1 MRDRSRQRCGERHA
15 PEGECRL
22 RLEWGRASESAREA
36 LQHGHDD
43 KRDEQQ
49 QPLHERAKYGRF
61 SAVTMPFVHLHTHS
75 EYSLLDGANRIPDLL
90 DRVQALGMDSLAI
103 TDHGNLHGAWQFYTE
118 AKARNVRPILG
129 FEAYLAFGSRLKR
142 ERPTDAPGVYSHLVL
157 LARNRRG
164 YHNLVKLSSIG
175 FLEGYYRRPRIDRE
189 VLERHHEGLIGLA
202 ACLSGE
208 IALYLRQGNYEAA
221 KASAQYFARVFGPD
235 GFWLEVQ
242 SHGIADERVVAAG
255 MFRLAA
261 ELGLPVVATNDAH
274 YLKKEDAE
282 AHDVLLAIGTGKDLD
297 DPNRFRF
304 FGQESYVKSEPEM
317 GALFPDPPDVLAE
330 TARVAELCEFDFEQ
344 RCFLPQYPRPSG
356 VASDNDLLVHLARA
370 GALARYGAPLPG
382 PVAERLDYELGV
394 ISHTGYAGYFLIVY
408 DIVKAA
414 KDRAI
419 PVGPGR
425 GSAAGSLVAYALG
438 ITDIDPLK
446 FDLLFERFLNPERVS
461 MPDIDLDFCFE
472 RRGEVIQ
479 YVRERY
485 GRESVGQIITFG
497 TLKARAAFRDVARTL
512 RVEPGEVDR
521 FTKLIP
527 AGPGVTVTLAEASD
541 RSPELKQLARQD
553 DRVRKILD
561 LGTRIEGLARHAS
574 VHAAGVVIAPGP
586 LTDYVPVCLA
596 PQEPDAII
604 TQYDMVALE
613 KVGMLKIDILGL
625 KTLTVIHDA
634 VRMISERH
642 GVALDMDA
650 LDLEDAQVYRMLG
663 SGRTAGVFQF
673 ESALATDCLR
683 NMKCDRFDDLVATNA
698 LLRPGPLDSGMH
710 LVFIRR
716 KRGEETVRYPH
727 DALREVLGPTY
738 GVIVYQEQVMR
749 IANVL
754 GVYSLAEADVLRK
767 AVGKKDKELI
777 QQELGRFVQR
787 AVARG
792 HDRRAIEDIAA
803 QIETYGRYGFNKSH
817 AVAYSVLSYRTAWL
831 KTYYPAEFIAALLS
845 SEIGNTDKV
854 VQYINE
860 ARELG
865 LDVLPPDV
873 NESGFK
879 FTVVGDRRV
888 RFGLGAIKN
897 VGGSAIESIIAGRGA
912 GGPYRSLVDLCDRI
926 DLRLCNKRVIE
937 ALIDAGACDS
947 LAASGHRAQLVA
959 VLDSA
964 FGEAQV
970 RQQERHAGQHAL
982 FGDGAQLPPPR
993 AALPDVPLWTEHDRL
1008 AREKAVL
1015 GFFISGHPLARYRAE
1030 VELFGTRTTAT
1041 LAQWSDQRVRIAA
1054 VVTVV
1059 KRQISKKTGAEYA
1072 RLTLEDFHGTA
1083 EALVFPEAWAKLND
1097 TIHPDGALLFTGGYS
1112 ARDRDEEQAPF
1123 IVEAA
1128 QPLAELRAT
1137 GAIGVALTWSPA
1149 APPPPDATRA
1159 VAALCAAHPGPAPV
1173 LVEWADGPHPL
1184 APPLRNAERGMG
1196 GEDVNTEGAPR
1207 PPATARLRSRSLRV
1221 EVADDLLAA
1230 LRDLLGSE
1238 HVHLVRTTPV
1248 PTDSRPHSGRS
1259 GSTGWNGAT

>member
-1 MRDRSRQRCGERHA
+1 MA
-15 PEGECRL
+15 
-22 RLEWGRASESAREA
+22 
-36 LQHGHDD
+36 
-43 KRDEQQ
+43 
-49 QPLHERAKYGRF
+49 
-61 SAVTMPFVHLHTHS
+61 FVHLHTHS

-317 GALFPDPPDVLAE
+317 AALFADHPEVLAE
-330 TARVAELCEFDFEQ
+330 TARVAEGCEFDFEK
-344 RCFLPQYPRPSG
+344 RYFLPQYPRPPEF
-356 VASDNDLLVHLARA
+356 ASDNDLLVHLARA
-370 GALARYGAPLPG
+370 GAAVRYGDPLPRA
-382 PVAERLDYELGV
+382 VQERLDYELGV

-414 KDRAI
+414 KDRGI

-438 ITDIDPLK
+438 ITDIEPLT

-512 RVEPGEVDR
+512 RIEPGEVDR

-527 AGPGVTVTLAEASD
+527 AGPGVTVTLADAPE
-541 RSPELKQLARQD
+541 RSPELRQLARHD
-553 DRVRKILD
+553 ERVRKVLE

-596 PQEPDAII
+596 PQEADAII

-613 KVGMLKIDILGL
+613 QVGMLKIDILGL

-634 VRMISERH
+634 RRMVEERH
-642 GVALDMDA
+642 GTTLDLDA
-650 LDLEDAQVYRMLG
+650 LDLEDANVYKLLG

-673 ESALATDCLR
+673 ESPLATDCLR

-754 GVYSLAEADVLRK
+754 GGYSLAEADVLRK
-767 AVGKKDKELI
+767 AVGKKDKELL
-777 QQELGRFVQR
+777 QRELGPFVER

-792 HDRRAIEDIAA
+792 HDRRTIEDIAA
-803 QIETYGRYGFNKSH
+803 QIETFGRYGFPKAHS
-817 AVAYSVLSYRTAWL
+817 VAYTVLSFRTAWL
-831 KTYYPAEFIAALLS
+831 KTYYPAEFMAALLS

-865 LDVLPPDV
+865 LEVLPPDV

-879 FTVVGDRRV
+879 FTVVGDRRI

-897 VGGSAIESIIAGRGA
+897 VGAGAIDSIIAGRQA

-947 LAASGHRAQLVA
+947 LGGDHRAQLVA
-959 VLDSA
+959 ALDTA
-964 FGEAQV
+964 FGEAQA
-970 RQQERHAGQHAL
+970 RQQERVSGQHAL
-982 FGDGAQLPPPR
+982 FGEATPVPR
-993 AALPDVPLWTEHDRL
+993 PSSPLPDVVPWTEHERL
-1008 AREKAVL
+1008 TREKAVL
-1015 GFFISGHPLARYRAE
+1015 GFFISGHPLARYRVEA
-1030 VELFGTRTTAT
+1030 ELFGTRTTAT
-1041 LAQWSDQRVRIAA
+1041 LGQWGDQKVRIAA
-1054 VVTVV
+1054 VVTLV
-1059 KRQISKKTGAEYA
+1059 KRQISKKTSAEYA

-1097 TIHPDGALLFTGGYS
+1097 VIRPDQALLLTGGYS
-1112 ARDRDEEQAPF
+1112 ARDRGEEQAPF

-1128 QPLAELRAT
+1128 QPLAELKAT
-1137 GAIGVALTWSPA
+1137 GAIGLTLRWSTGEPPA
-1149 APPPPDATRA
+1149 PEATRA
-1159 VAALCAAHPGPAPV
+1159 AAALCASHPGAAPV
-1173 LVEWADGPHPL
+1173 LVEY
-1184 APPLRNAERGMG
+1184 G
-1196 GEDVNTEGAPR
+1196 GNGATE
-1207 PPATARLRSRSLRV
+1207 RLRSRSLKV
-1221 EVADDLLAA
+1221 ELDDALLAA
-1230 LRDLLGSE
+1230 LRELVGPE
-1238 HVHLVRTTPV
+1238 HVALEDARRLKP
-1248 PTDSRPHSGRS
+1248 
-1259 GSTGWNGAT
+1259 

>member
-1 MRDRSRQRCGERHA
+1 MA
-15 PEGECRL
+15 
-22 RLEWGRASESAREA
+22 
-36 LQHGHDD
+36 
-43 KRDEQQ
+43 
-49 QPLHERAKYGRF
+49 
-61 SAVTMPFVHLHTHS
+61 FVHLHTHS
-75 EYSLLDGANRIPDLL
+75 EYSLLDGANRIPELL
-90 DRVQALGMDSLAI
+90 DRVHALGMDSLAI
-103 TDHGNLHGAWQFYTE
+103 TDHGNLHGAWQFHSE
-118 AKARNVRPILG
+118 ARARTLRPILG
-129 FEAYLAFGSRLKR
+129 FEAYLAFGSRHKR
-142 ERPTDAPGVYSHLVL
+142 ERAPDAPAAYSHLVL
-157 LARNRRG
+157 LAKNRTG
-164 YHNLVKLSSIG
+164 YRHLVKLSSIA

-189 VLERHHEGLIGLA
+189 VLEQYREGLIGLA

-208 IALYLRQGNYEAA
+208 IALYLRQGNYETA
-221 KASAQYFARVFGPD
+221 KASAQYFARLFGPD

-242 SHGIADERVVAAG
+242 NHGLADERTVTAG
-255 MFRLAA
+255 MFQLAA

-304 FGQESYVKSEPEM
+304 FGQESYVKSEAEM
-317 GALFPDPPDVLAE
+317 AALFPERPDVIAE
-330 TARVAELCEFDFEQ
+330 TARIAQLCEFDFEK
-344 RCFLPQYPRPSG
+344 RYFLPQYPRPAEF
-356 VASDNDLLVHLARA
+356 ASDNDLLVHLARA
-370 GALARYGAPLPG
+370 GALARYGDPLPG

-485 GRESVGQIITFG
+485 GRDSVGQIITFG

-527 AGPGVTVTLAEASD
+527 AGPGVTTTLADAPE
-541 RSPELKQLARQD
+541 RSPELKQLVRQD
-553 DRVRKILD
+553 ERVRKILE

-613 KVGMLKIDILGL
+613 KVGMLKIDVLGL
-625 KTLTVIHDA
+625 RTLTVIHDA
-634 VRMISERH
+634 VGMVAARH
-642 GVALDMDA
+642 GTTLDMNA
-650 LDLEDAQVYRMLG
+650 LDLADPEVYRLLG

-673 ESALATDCLR
+673 ESPLATDCLR

-698 LLRPGPLDSGMH
+698 LLRPGPLDTGMH
-710 LVFIRR
+710 LVFINR
-716 KRGEETVRYPH
+716 KLGREPVRYPH
-727 DALREVLGPTY
+727 PALEEILKPTY
-738 GVIVYQEQVMR
+738 GVITYQEQVMR

-754 GVYSLAEADVLRK
+754 AGFSLAEADVLRK

-777 QQELGRFVQR
+777 QRELGRFVQR
-787 AVARG
+787 AVAPPLG
-792 HDRRAIEDIAA
+792 HDRRTIEDIAA
-803 QIETYGRYGFNKSH
+803 QIETFGRYGFNKSH
-817 AVAYSVLSYRTAWL
+817 AVAYSVLSYQTAWL
-831 KTYYPAEFIAALLS
+831 KAHYPAEFMAALLS
-845 SEIGNTDKV
+845 SEIGNTDNV
-854 VQYINE
+854 VRYINE

-865 LDVLPPDV
+865 LLVLPPDV

-879 FTVVGDRRV
+879 FTVVGDQRI

-897 VGGSAIESIIAGRGA
+897 VGEGAIESILTGRQA
-912 GGPYRSLVDLCDRI
+912 DGPYRSLVELCERI

-937 ALIDAGACDS
+937 ALVDAGACDS
-947 LAASGHRAQLVA
+947 LGGGGHRAQLVA
-959 VLDSA
+959 ALDA
-964 FGEAQV
+964 TFAEAQARQAERDAGQVGLFGEGTRIPHPASRV
-970 RQQERHAGQHAL
+970 
-982 FGDGAQLPPPR
+982 
-993 AALPDVPLWTEHDRL
+993 PDVEPWTEHDRL
-1008 AREKAVL
+1008 SREKAVL
-1015 GFFISGHPLARYRAE
+1015 GFFISGHPLDRYRAE

-1041 LAQWSDQRVRIAA
+1041 LGQWSEQKIRIAA

-1059 KRQISKKTGAEYA
+1059 KRQISKKSGAEYA

-1097 TIHPDGALLFTGGYS
+1097 VIRPDGVLLLSGGHS
-1112 ARDRDEEQAPF
+1112 GRDRDEEQAPF

-1128 QPLAELRAT
+1128 QPLDELKTA
-1137 GAIGVALTWSPA
+1137 GAIAVALRWSPH
-1149 APPPPDATRA
+1149 APPPPGAGRA

-1173 LVEWADGPHPL
+1173 LVEWEEGDHNGHGDHPGL
-1184 APPLRNAERGMG
+1184 APG
-1196 GEDVNTEGAPR
+1196 VS
-1207 PPATARLRSRSLRV
+1207 ATRLRSRSLRV
-1221 EVADDLLAA
+1221 EVNDDLLAA
-1230 LRDLLGSE
+1230 LRGLLGPD
-1238 HVHLVRTTPV
+1238 HVHLVRTT
-1248 PTDSRPHSGRS
+1248 
-1259 GSTGWNGAT
+1259 